1 MNNYGVRELAPVISA
16 ASRLNPREKMLK
28 KTFKIP
34 DMTCSN
40 CAMKIE
46 SLEDDLDGVKE
57 INASYHKLE
66 MVIEYDESKLT
77 DEQIIVAVKKK
88 GYTALPA

>member
-1 MNNYGVRELAPVISA
+1 MFFFFLPLSLLRKEERGKKVFMI
-16 ASRLNPREKMLK
+16 K

-34 DMTCSN
+34 DMSCTN

-66 MVIEYDESKLT
+66 MVIEFDEKRLT
-77 DEQIIVAVKKK
+77 DDEIVAAVKKK
-88 GYTALPA
+88 GYTAVAA

>member
-1 MNNYGVRELAPVISA
+1 
-16 ASRLNPREKMLK
+16 LNKNFLSSFLFLEEERRKRKESLMLK

-40 CAMKIE
+40 CAMKLE
-46 SLEDDLDGVKE
+46 SLEDTLEGVKE

-66 MVIEYDESKLT
+66 MVIEYDEAKLT
-77 DEQIIVAVKKK
+77 EDQIVAAVKKK
-88 GYTALPA
+88 GYIALPA

>member
-1 MNNYGVRELAPVISA
+1 MI
-16 ASRLNPREKMLK
+16 K
-28 KTFKIP
+28 KTFKIT

-40 CAMKIE
+40 CAMKLE
-46 SLEDDLDGVKE
+46 SLEDTLDGVQE

-77 DEQIIVAVKKK
+77 DEQIILAVRKK
-88 GYTALPA
+88 GYQAIAM

>member
-1 MNNYGVRELAPVISA
+1 LTEERRRRGKKLT
-16 ASRLNPREKMLK
+16 MLK

-40 CAMKIE
+40 CAMKLE
-46 SLEDDLDGVKE
+46 SLEDSLDGVKE

-66 MVIEYDESKLT
+66 MVIEFDERKLT
-77 DEQIIVAVKKK
+77 DEQIVAAVKKK
-88 GYTALPA
+88 GYTAVLA

>member
-1 MNNYGVRELAPVISA
+1 MI
-16 ASRLNPREKMLK
+16 K

-34 DMTCSN
+34 DMSCTN

-77 DEQIIVAVKKK
+77 EGEIVAAVKKK
-88 GYTALPA
+88 GYTAILA

>member
-1 MNNYGVRELAPVISA
+1 MI
-16 ASRLNPREKMLK
+16 K

-34 DMTCSN
+34 DMTCTN

-46 SLEDDLDGVKE
+46 ALEDDLEGVRE

-66 MVIEYDESKLT
+66 MVIEFDESKLS
-77 DEQIIVAVKKK
+77 DEKIVAAVKKK
-88 GYTALPA
+88 GYTAIPV

>member
-1 MNNYGVRELAPVISA
+1 MI
-16 ASRLNPREKMLK
+16 K

-40 CAMKIE
+40 CAIKLE

-57 INASYHKLE
+57 INASYHRLE
-66 MVIEYDESKLT
+66 MIIEFDESKLT
-77 DEQIIVAVKKK
+77 DEQIVAAVKKK
-88 GYTALPA
+88 GYQAIPG